1 MGHPFCDCL
10 ILFSFLSNKS
20 IHTAQNAKLTCTQ
33 IAYEKVGSETSV
45 LIIAKKLPRG
55 QIKDSLYLEAAT
67 LPVHKCSEFIM
78 DFTDKFSYRNYR
90 TEGNLH
96 YLFRTPPVTAFVCAN
111 NSIKIKRNKH
121 TTLYCVQI

>member
-1 MGHPFCDCL
+1 MTKIWTPPPPCLSLLNLGHPFCNCL

-33 IAYEKVGSETSV
+33 IAYEKVGTETSV

-67 LPVHKCSEFIM
+67 GRYISNLNLSWILLINSVIEIIEQKEIYIIYSEHLQWLLLSVPTI
-78 DFTDKFSYRNYR
+78 
-90 TEGNLH
+90 L
-96 YLFRTPPVTAFVCAN
+96 
-111 NSIKIKRNKH
+111 
-121 TTLYCVQI
+121 